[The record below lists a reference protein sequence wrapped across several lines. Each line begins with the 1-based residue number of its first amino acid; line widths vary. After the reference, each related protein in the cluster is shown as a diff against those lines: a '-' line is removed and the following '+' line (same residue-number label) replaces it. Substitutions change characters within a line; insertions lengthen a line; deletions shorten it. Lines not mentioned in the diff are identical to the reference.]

1 MNVLKSYEFK
11 KRLKERFDLDYEDIN
26 LSKMEIYSKKNLMY
40 CPYKS
45 INIKLPKKPDNMFYL
60 VDESKNLLIAGCK
73 NENSVSL
80 NTAMYL
86 SGSAEGYY

>member
-1 MNVLKSYEFK
+1 MNVLKSYEFQ

-26 LSKMEIYSKKNLMY
+26 LSKMEIFSKKNLKY

-45 INIKLPKKPDNMFYL
+45 INTKLPKKPDNMFYL
-60 VDESKNLLIAGCK
+60 VDESKNLLIAGSK

-86 SGSAEGYY
+86 SGSDGGYY